1 MTLADGQR
9 ICQTVNLER
18 NSQPMPG
25 DDSAG
30 PLTRMARCHS
40 LESIDG
46 PQATATAVRYQL
58 ISRHTN
64 YLVVDARAD
73 DKKGEDL
80 PGLRKVPQMLA
91 AGWGGTGSLVQE
103 SSLQCDDVFFMR
115 KRHIPQV
122 LYSIAP
128 SHEDEHRQLQPTTPV
143 FSGLSRC
150 PAPVAGWNRIQPQ
163 HQESDKKARK
173 TLRPD
178 RRLIDLM
185 ANAFVHTTK
194 DDWGPDYP
202 LEDDQV
208 NLDEAQ
214 R

>member
-1 MTLADGQR
+1 
-9 ICQTVNLER
+9 
-18 NSQPMPG
+18 
-25 DDSAG
+25 
-30 PLTRMARCHS
+30 
-40 LESIDG
+40 
-46 PQATATAVRYQL
+46 
-58 ISRHTN
+58 
-64 YLVVDARAD
+64 
-73 DKKGEDL
+73 
-80 PGLRKVPQMLA
+80 MLA